1 MQKGFYFDQSR
12 CTGCSTCSVAC
23 KDWHNI
29 DAGPAS
35 WRRVTTLE
43 QGKYPKVFVTF
54 LSLSCV
60 HCAHPPCLAACP
72 AGAIT
77 KQQEDGIVVVD
88 RGACLGKERCGMACA
103 LACPYDAPQFE
114 ADDNAKMQ
122 MCDLCLER
130 WQEGRKPVCVDACPM
145 RALDAGP
152 VADLRARYGEVREV
166 EGFIYRAEV
175 GPSVHFKPRQREP
188 G

>member
-1 MQKGFYFDQSR
+1 
-12 CTGCSTCSVAC
+12 
-23 KDWHNI
+23 
-29 DAGPAS
+29 
-35 WRRVTTLE
+35 
-43 QGKYPKVFVTF
+43 
-54 LSLSCV
+54 
-60 HCAHPPCLAACP
+60 
-72 AGAIT
+72 
-77 KQQEDGIVVVD
+77 
-88 RGACLGKERCGMACA
+88 MACA
-103 LACPYDAPQFE
+103 LACPYGAPQFE

-152 VADLRARYGEVREV
+152 VADLRARDGEVREV